1 MLGSAQSM
9 EQIQK
14 DYPFLILEKNDITFP
29 GDSAALGHAFHK
41 LDSLIFFGKGQVN
54 ILHIGGSHVQAGVLS
69 NRMRNN
75 MLSLSPDIKNE
86 RGFFF
91 PYRLAQTNNPSNYNV
106 TATADWEGQRC
117 SVSYMNSQWGMS
129 GVTATTQSPFSDVTI
144 YAKDDTTLYSF
155 KKVRIYHVLDDASF
169 KIKINKAHL
178 VNHSFTDSTAGYTEF
193 HFLEV
198 QDTLEFS
205 VVKTDSLQSY
215 FTIQGVQFIT
225 DKPSLVYH
233 SIGVNGASTKSYLR
247 CEQFGPQLK
256 ALQPDLVIF
265 GIGINDAYMTADLFK
280 PADFEARYQ
289 KLMDMFT
296 AANPKCAFLFLT
308 NNDSY
313 YKRRMPNPNVYK
325 VNTSMRKLCIKN
337 GAALWDLF
345 EIMGGYNSIKSW
357 ENYKIAKAD
366 KIHFTKEG
374 YELQADIMFDAFMR
388 SYGSYIKNRY

>member
-1 MLGSAQSM
+1 MFGFAQSM

-29 GDSAALGHAFHK
+29 GDSVAFGHVFHK

-91 PYRLAQTNNPSNYNV
+91 PYKLAQTNNPSNYKV
-106 TATADWEGQRC
+106 IATADWEGQRC

-129 GVTATTQSPFSDVTI
+129 GVTATTTNPFSDVTI
-144 YAKDDTTLYSF
+144 YAKDDTTLYRF
-155 KKVRIYHVLDDASF
+155 KKVRIYHVLDEASY
-169 KIKINKAHL
+169 KIKINKSHL
-178 VNHSFTDSTAGYTEF
+178 VNYSFTDSVAGFTEF
-193 HFLEV
+193 HFTDV
-198 QDTLEFS
+198 QDTLQFS

-225 DKPSLVYH
+225 DKPSLIYH

-256 ALQPDLVIF
+256 AIQPDLVIF
-265 GIGINDAYMTADLFK
+265 GIGINDAYMTADRFV
-280 PADFEARYQ
+280 PEDFEVRYQ
-289 KLMDMFT
+289 KLIDMFK

-325 VNTSMRKLCIKN
+325 VSTSMRKLCIRN
-337 GAALWDLF
+337 RAALWDLF
-345 EIMGGYNSIKSW
+345 EIMGGYNSIKTW
-357 ENYKIAKAD
+357 ENYKIAKSD

-388 SYGSYIKNRY
+388 SYGDYLKNRY

>member
-1 MLGSAQSM
+1 M

-29 GDSAALGHAFHK
+29 GDSTAFAHVFHK

-91 PYRLAQTNNPSNYNV
+91 PYRLAQTNSPSNYKV
-106 TATADWEGQRC
+106 IATADWEGQRC
-117 SVSYMNSQWGMS
+117 SVSYMHSQWGMS
-129 GVTATTQSPFSDVTI
+129 GVTATTTNPFSDVTI
-144 YAKDDTTLYSF
+144 YAKDDTALYSF
-155 KKVRIYHVLDDASF
+155 KKVRIYHVLDEASY
-169 KIKINKAHL
+169 KIKINKPFL
-178 VNHSFTDSTAGYTEF
+178 VSHSFTDSVAGFTEF
-193 HFLEV
+193 HFTDV
-198 QDTLEFS
+198 QDTLLFS
-205 VVKTDSLQSY
+205 VVKTDSLQTY

-225 DKPSLVYH
+225 DKPSLIYH

-256 ALQPDLVIF
+256 AIQPDLVIF
-265 GIGINDAYMTADLFK
+265 GIGINDAYMTADRFK
-280 PADFEARYQ
+280 PEEFEARYQ
-289 KLMDMFT
+289 KLVDMFK
-296 AANPKCAFLFLT
+296 ASNPKCAFLFLT

-325 VNTSMRKLCIKN
+325 VSKSMRKLCIKN
-337 GAALWDLF
+337 DAALWDLF
-345 EIMGGYNSIKSW
+345 EIMGGYNSIKTW
-357 ENYKIAKAD
+357 ENYKIAKSD
-366 KIHFTKEG
+366 KIHFSKEG

-388 SYGSYIKNRY
+388 SYGNYIKNRY